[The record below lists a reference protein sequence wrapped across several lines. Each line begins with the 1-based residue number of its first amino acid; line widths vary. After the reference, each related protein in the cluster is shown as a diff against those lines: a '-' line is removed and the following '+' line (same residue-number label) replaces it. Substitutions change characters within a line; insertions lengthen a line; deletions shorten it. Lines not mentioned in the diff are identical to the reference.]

1 MNESCAWCGKHSPT
15 DPPPLTWVLTAEND
29 RVSHYCETCAREN
42 VRSIEGRLDPA
53 YW

>member
-1 MNESCAWCGKHSPT
+1 VPESCAWCGKQSPT
-15 DPPPLTWVLTAEND
+15 EPPPLTWVLTAEND
-29 RVSHYCETCAREN
+29 RVSHYCETCARAN